1 MNKSSV
7 GVAGLR
13 RIDLARASGCNI
25 ETIRYYENIG
35 VMPAPPRSAN
45 GYRCYDASH
54 LSRLGFVMRA
64 RQLGFS
70 LDEVRELLRL
80 VDQGMN
86 TCAEAQTVAERHLE
100 SVRARISDLK
110 RVERV
115 LSETVSQCT
124 GENVPGCAVI
134 DALEQKASWSR

>member
-7 GVAGLR
+7 GIAGLR
-13 RIDLARASGCNI
+13 RIDLARATGCNI

-45 GYRCYDASH
+45 GYRRYDAGH
-54 LSRLGFVMRA
+54 VSRLGFVMRA

-86 TCAEAQTVAERHLE
+86 TCAEVQTVAERHLE
-100 SVRARISDLK
+100 SVRARIKDLK

-115 LSETVSQCT
+115 LSETVGQCT
-124 GENVPGCAVI
+124 GGDVPGCAVI
-134 DALEQKASWSR
+134 DALGQNGP